1 MEVKLMNNKKISTT
15 LTVLLFSGS
24 ILVIS
29 AMIVPGFVNTSVA
42 KSIPVVQ
49 DTGKQ
54 ILTSS
59 KTPVLKVEA
68 EKAKTTLSDLNKEL
82 QQLMTQEEL
91 QQIYD
96 FADKPDNEITESR
109 PMTED
114 EMNRRLIL
122 QDQYLYDGLRPKQP
136 LPLKPGQAEHYWDLD
151 KNRIVYPNRPLTDE
165 ELLETTDWHY
175 RMDYAMS
182 KRNIVTPLDSKDLS
196 QTDAVALATTSVKK
210 LFGADVSKLEV
221 YANLN
226 EILLFNRKSWMIT
239 FAPYKA
245 DTLRAQG
252 KEFWQYTVIVDY
264 PTRTVVDT
272 TAANFTLKRT
282 PISDEAAIAVQKDAT
297 WIHEATKIVTD
308 KQGETRKI
316 TMAYLID
323 TDKNNSRGMVDVKLL
338 LEDGSSYIAEL
349 RYPDKSLRCLL
360 YEEAAK

>member
-1 MEVKLMNNKKISTT
+1 MNNKKISTT
-15 LTVLLFSGS
+15 LTVLLLSGS
-24 ILVIS
+24 VLVVS
-29 AMIVPGFVNTSVA
+29 AMIVPGFVNTTVA
-42 KSIPVVQ
+42 KSIPAVQ

-68 EKAKTTLSDLNKEL
+68 EKAKTTLSDVNKEL

-109 PMTED
+109 QMTED
-114 EMNRRLIL
+114 EVNRRLIL

-136 LPLKPGQAEHYWDLD
+136 LPLKPGQAEYYWDLD
-151 KNRIVYPNRPLTDE
+151 KNRIHYPNRPLTDE
-165 ELLETTDWHY
+165 ELLEITDWQY
-175 RMDYAMS
+175 RMNYAMS
-182 KRNIVTPLDSKDLS
+182 KRNIVTLPDSKDLS
-196 QTDAVALATTSVKK
+196 QTEAVALAASSVRKI
-210 LFGADVSKLEV
+210 FGADVSKLEV
-221 YANLN
+221 FAG
-226 EILLFNRKSWMIT
+226 FSDFDHTKHKTWMIT

-252 KEFWQYTVIVDY
+252 KEFWQYTVLVDSS
-264 PTRTVVDT
+264 TRTVVDT
-272 TAANFTLKRT
+272 TTANFTLKRT
-282 PISDEAAIAVQKDAT
+282 PINAEAAKAIQKDAT

-316 TMAYLID
+316 TKAYLID
-323 TDKNNSRGMVDVKLL
+323 TDKNNSRGMVDIKLL

-349 RYPDKSLRCLL
+349 RYPDQTLRCLI
-360 YEEAAK
+360 YEEAEAAK

>member
-1 MEVKLMNNKKISTT
+1 MKNNKISAT
-15 LTVLLFSGS
+15 LAVLLVSGS
-24 ILVIS
+24 VLAVS
-29 AMIVPGFVNTSVA
+29 AMIVPGFVNTTVA
-42 KSIPVVQ
+42 KSISAVQ
-49 DTGKQ
+49 APGNPT
-54 ILTSS
+54 LTSS
-59 KTPVLKVEA
+59 KAPVLKVEA

-96 FADKPDNEITESR
+96 FADKTDNEITESR

-151 KNRIVYPNRPLTDE
+151 KNRIVYPNRTLTDE
-165 ELLETTDWHY
+165 ELLETTDWYY

-226 EILLFNRKSWMIT
+226 EILLFSRKSWMIT

-272 TAANFTLKRT
+272 TAANFSLTRT
-282 PISDEAAIAVQKDAT
+282 PINAEAAIAVQKDAT
-297 WIHEATKIVTD
+297 WINEATKIVTD
-308 KQGETRKI
+308 RQGETRKI
-316 TMAYLID
+316 AMASLTD
-323 TDKNNSRGMVDVKLL
+323 TDVNNKRGMVAVKML
-338 LEDGSSYIAEL
+338 LEDGSSYTAEL
-349 RYPDKSLRCLL
+349 RYPDQTLRCLI
-360 YEEAAK
+360 YEEAEAVK

>member
-1 MEVKLMNNKKISTT
+1 MNNKKIATT

-24 ILVIS
+24 VLVVS

-54 ILTSS
+54 TLTSS

-68 EKAKTTLSDLNKEL
+68 ETAKTTVSDVNKEL
-82 QQLMTQEEL
+82 EQLMTQEEF
-91 QQIYD
+91 QQIYN
-96 FADKPDNEITESR
+96 FADKPDNELTSNRE
-109 PMTED
+109 MTE
-114 EMNRRLIL
+114 EEANRRLIL
-122 QDQYLYDGLRPKQP
+122 QDQYLYEGLRPKQS
-136 LPLKPGQAEHYWDLD
+136 LPLKPGQSEYYWDLD
-151 KNRIVYPNRPLTDE
+151 NNRIHYPNRPLTDE
-165 ELLETTDWHY
+165 ELLETTDWYY
-175 RMDYAMS
+175 RLNYGLS
-182 KRNIVTPLDSKDLS
+182 KRNIVTPLDSKDLV
-196 QTDAVALATTSVKK
+196 QADAVALAATSVKK

-226 EILLFNRKSWMIT
+226 DAVILNKKSWLIT

-252 KEFWQYTVIVDY
+252 KDFWQYNVIIDY
-264 PTRTVVDT
+264 TTRTVVDT

-282 PISDEAAIAVQKDAT
+282 PISAEAAKAIQKDAT

-316 TMAYLID
+316 TMAYLVD
-323 TDKNNSRGMVDVKLL
+323 TDKNDSRGMVDVKML
-338 LEDGSSYIAEL
+338 LEDGSSYTAEL
-349 RYPDKSLRCLL
+349 RYPDKTLRCLL
-360 YEEAAK
+360 YEEAKVTK